1 MQFFKSLFEP
11 GVVALIGASEKKG
24 KVGNVIFNN
33 LLKADVK
40 VVPVNINTNHFGL
53 FTKVYERVTD
63 YEGSVDLAIIA
74 IPARFV
80 PSALKDCGEKGIK
93 AVIIISAGFEEA
105 GNNELSDEIRKICAG
120 YNIEVLGPNCLGI
133 INAKNKLNA
142 SFFEGMVPYEK
153 IAFVSQSGA
162 LGVAVLDEII
172 NSGNGLSKFLS
183 VGNMLN
189 TYFYEIVQFLEEDE
203 DTDIICLY
211 VEGLKKGKEFIRVMK
226 HVKKPV
232 IILKAGNTKSGSKAI
247 NSHTGSLAGS
257 SRVYK
262 GVFRQLRVFSA
273 DNISEMFSLAHL
285 LMVNK
290 KSEGNNVCIVTN
302 AGGGGVLATDACETN
317 GLNIPAIP
325 LIVRKELN
333 KFLPDSWSRNNPVD
347 VLGDADSTRYSN
359 VFKALNNKNFYNIL
373 LCILTPQGMTEPL
386 KTAEALVNFAKKN
399 KDKRVF
405 ACFMGE
411 RSVKEAR
418 ECLHKNN
425 ILNFKEPYDFA
436 RLISKMVN

>member
-153 IAFVSQSGA
+153 IAFVSQ
-162 LGVAVLDEII
+162 
-172 NSGNGLSKFLS
+172 
-183 VGNMLN
+183 
-189 TYFYEIVQFLEEDE
+189 
-203 DTDIICLY
+203 
-211 VEGLKKGKEFIRVMK
+211 
-226 HVKKPV
+226 
-232 IILKAGNTKSGSKAI
+232 
-247 NSHTGSLAGS
+247 
-257 SRVYK
+257 
-262 GVFRQLRVFSA
+262 
-273 DNISEMFSLAHL
+273 
-285 LMVNK
+285 
-290 KSEGNNVCIVTN
+290 
-302 AGGGGVLATDACETN
+302 
-317 GLNIPAIP
+317 
-325 LIVRKELN
+325 
-333 KFLPDSWSRNNPVD
+333 
-347 VLGDADSTRYSN
+347 
-359 VFKALNNKNFYNIL
+359 
-373 LCILTPQGMTEPL
+373 
-386 KTAEALVNFAKKN
+386 
-399 KDKRVF
+399 
-405 ACFMGE
+405 
-411 RSVKEAR
+411 
-418 ECLHKNN
+418 
-425 ILNFKEPYDFA
+425 
-436 RLISKMVN
+436 